1 MEDCSYRFAT
11 DSDFDKIMQGRLEIL
26 FIEEKEK
33 KFITSKIVKEETE
46 KISSGIK
53 NNSIIVAEISDKV
66 VGFIWVNISN
76 KCFYGKI

>member
-26 FIEEKEK
+26 FIEEK

-53 NNSIIVAEISDKV
+53 NNSIIVAEISDMV

>member
-26 FIEEKEK
+26 FIEEK
-33 KFITSKIVKEETE
+33 KFITSKIVKEEIE
-46 KISSGIK
+46 KIASGIE
-53 NNSIIVAEISDKV
+53 NNSIIVAEISDMV

>member
-1 MEDCSYRFAT
+1 MEDYTNRSYRFAT

-53 NNSIIVAEISDKV
+53 NNSIIVIKKSESDIS
-66 VGFIWVNISN
+66 
-76 KCFYGKI
+76 YYQALAR